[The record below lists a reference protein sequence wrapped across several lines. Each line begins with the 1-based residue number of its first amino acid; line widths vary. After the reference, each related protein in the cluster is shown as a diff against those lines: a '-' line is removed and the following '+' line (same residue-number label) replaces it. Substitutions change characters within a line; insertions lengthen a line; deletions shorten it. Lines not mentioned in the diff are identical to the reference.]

1 MTAPA
6 VPISFTAAIFITGYS
21 SGNSAQYFIHTA
33 CVTRNA
39 EFRGNCVSDEGP
51 VTIPCDL

>member
-1 MTAPA
+1 MTVPA

-21 SGNSAQYFIHTA
+21 SGNSAQYSIHTV
-33 CVTRNA
+33 CITRNA

-51 VTIPCDL
+51 VTIPCDI

>member
-6 VPISFTAAIFITGYS
+6 VPISFTAAVFITGYS